1 MPVYIHLANLVISK
15 SFIITDYKGG
25 IEAFRKLYF
34 WKDCNNQEDNELFS
48 IAAMNPDEL
57 PIQELKENGLEDVFA
72 ANNYEIV
79 FKYGA
84 CSIVDWLIVESPFM
98 WHKDCAADQIEKA
111 LYVQTI
117 TMDKIVEESKK
128 GNYLLKTIK

>member
-1 MPVYIHLANLVISK
+1 
-15 SFIITDYKGG
+15 
-25 IEAFRKLYF
+25 
-34 WKDCNNQEDNELFS
+34 
-48 IAAMNPDEL
+48 MNPDEL

-84 CSIVDWLIVESPFM
+84 CSNVDWLIVESPFM
-98 WHKDCAADQIEKA
+98 WHKDCAANQIEKA

-117 TMDKIVEESKK
+117 TMDKIVEESRKRK
-128 GNYLLKTIK
+128 LPFKNNKIKSPLFSGLKN

>member
-1 MPVYIHLANLVISK
+1 
-15 SFIITDYKGG
+15 
-25 IEAFRKLYF
+25 
-34 WKDCNNQEDNELFS
+34 
-48 IAAMNPDEL
+48 
-57 PIQELKENGLEDVFA
+57 
-72 ANNYEIV
+72 
-79 FKYGA
+79 
-84 CSIVDWLIVESPFM
+84 M